1 MDMKQ
6 VLVGIF
12 AHPDDESFGPSGT
25 LLNLVQDGVDVHLLL
40 ITDGEAG
47 ANPTDAPDLG
57 KQRLDEWSRATEL
70 IGAKSTAALHFPDGE
85 LSHSMHIAIGAAL
98 HAEMHRILESYAEP
112 IELSIMTFDLLG
124 LTGHLDHIAAGYL
137 ATHQFYSLKYDT
149 PPNVSVKELWY
160 FCLSHEQA
168 PNKEWTDYYMPIGR
182 DDKHINRVIDVSNV
196 LVRKYAVMDA
206 HESQAHDAAMQKQLG
221 DKLLSKEH
229 FHVVS

>member
-1 MDMKQ
+1 MKQ
-6 VLVGIF
+6 VTVGIF

-25 LLNLVQDGVDVHLLL
+25 LLNMVQDGTDVHLLL

-47 ANPTDAPDLG
+47 SNPSNAPDLG

-70 IGAKSTAALHFPDGE
+70 IGARSTAALHFPDGE

-98 HAEMHRILESYAEP
+98 HAEMHRIIESYAEP

-149 PPNVSVKELWY
+149 PPNVTMKELWY
-160 FCLSHEQA
+160 YCLSRQQA
-168 PNKEWTDYYMPIGR
+168 PSQEWTDYYMPIGR
-182 DDKHINRVIDVSNV
+182 DDDYINRSVDVSSV
-196 LVRKYAVMDA
+196 LERKIAVMDA
-206 HESQAHDAAMQKQLG
+206 HVSQAADAQTQKQLG
-221 DKLLSKEH
+221 TELLSTEH
-229 FHVVS
+229 FRVVT

>member
-1 MDMKQ
+1 MKR
-6 VLVGIF
+6 VTVGIF

-25 LLNLVQDGVDVHLLL
+25 LLKMVQDDVDVHLLL

-47 ANPTDAPDLG
+47 ANPNDSPDLG
-57 KQRLDEWSRATEL
+57 KTRLDEWSRATEL

-112 IELSIMTFDLLG
+112 IELSVMTFDLLG

-137 ATHQFYSLKYDT
+137 ATHQFYSLKNDT
-149 PPNVSVKELWY
+149 PQGVAMNELWY
-160 FCLSHEQA
+160 YCLSQDQA
-168 PNKEWTDYYMPIGR
+168 PSTEWTDYYMPMGR
-182 DDKHINRVIDVSNV
+182 TNDFINRVVDISDV
-196 LVRKYAVMDA
+196 LQRKYAVMDA
-206 HESQAHDAAMQKQLG
+206 HASQIHDANMQKQLG

-229 FHVVS
+229 FKVVT

>member
-1 MDMKQ
+1 MKR
-6 VLVGIF
+6 VMVGIF

-25 LLNLVQDGVDVHLLL
+25 LLKMVQDGVDVHLLL

-47 ANPTDAPDLG
+47 ANPNNTPDLG

-70 IGAKSTAALHFPDGE
+70 IGATSTAALHFPDGE

-98 HAEMHRILESYAEP
+98 HAEMHRILDSYGEP

-124 LTGHLDHIAAGYL
+124 LTGHLDHIAAAHL

-149 PPNVSVKELWY
+149 PHNVSLGELWY
-160 FCLSHEQA
+160 YCLSKEQA
-168 PNKEWTDYYMPIGR
+168 PNTEWTDYYMPIGR
-182 DDKHINRVIDVSNV
+182 DDTHVNRIIDISDV
-196 LVRKYAVMDA
+196 LQRRYAVMDA
-206 HESQAHDAAMQKQLG
+206 HVSQIHDANMQKQLG

-229 FHVVS
+229 FRVVS